1 MPLPGLSW
9 VWETL
14 GTRLHLS
21 KGWEERSQEHKQT
34 KGCIFQQ
41 YKLKHDSV
49 VSKITCTG
57 LMSEKYRKA
66 RIAGD
71 DKNGYR
77 LVSQVISIKK
87 QTSANLTGTK

>member
-1 MPLPGLSW
+1 MPLPSLSW
-9 VWETL
+9 VWETS

-21 KGWEERSQEHKQT
+21 KGWEARSQERKQT

-41 YKLKHDSV
+41 YKLKHDCV

-57 LMSEKYRKA
+57 LMSGKYWKA

-71 DKNGYR
+71 DKNGNG
-77 LVSQVISIKK
+77 LILQVISIKK